1 MRPISKPLGTNKIN
15 KCALCDKKGFLVK
28 QELVIG
34 NKQFNIENNVFRYYL
49 CKWHIKIRNKQ
60 SDENNQLVELTF
72 IDDELILKKN

>member
-1 MRPISKPLGTNKIN
+1 M
-15 KCALCDKKGFLVK
+15 VK

-49 CKWHIKIRNKQ
+49 CKWHIKNRNKQ